1 MHCRGTLS
9 LMLPLLAAG
18 IFASSALA
26 GKFNRV
32 VDIGDKAAQW
42 KELIGID
49 DNRHSLTDYK
59 DAHVLVVVFISNHCP
74 VATAYE
80 DRLVQL
86 TKDYKEKG
94 VQVVAINVSN
104 LPSDRP
110 EQMKVRAKEKGFN
123 FPYLYDPTQK
133 IGRDY
138 GATATPHVFV
148 LNKQRKIAYMGAVD
162 DNQDLKKV
170 TRHYLRDAVDAV
182 LTGATPEFAESRQ
195 FGCAIAYEKQ
205 E

>member
-1 MHCRGTLS
+1 MRRRA
-9 LMLPLLAAG
+9 LLWLCVAAAAELG
-18 IFASSALA
+18 VAPIFA

-42 KELIGID
+42 KDLIGID
-49 DNRHSLTDYK
+49 DKQHSLADYEG
-59 DAHVLVVVFISNHCP
+59 AEVLVFVFISNHCP

-80 DRLVQL
+80 DRLIQF
-86 TKDYKEKG
+86 TKDYKGKA

-104 LPSDRP
+104 LPSDRLD
-110 EQMKVRAKEKGFN
+110 QMKVRAKEKGFH

-133 IGRDY
+133 VGRDY
-138 GATATPHVFV
+138 GATATPHAFV
-148 LNKQRKIAYMGAVD
+148 LDKQRKIAYMGAID
-162 DNQDLKKV
+162 DNQNPKKV
-170 TRHYLRDAVDAV
+170 TRQYLRDAVDAV
-182 LTGATPEFAESRQ
+182 LGGTKPEFAESRQ